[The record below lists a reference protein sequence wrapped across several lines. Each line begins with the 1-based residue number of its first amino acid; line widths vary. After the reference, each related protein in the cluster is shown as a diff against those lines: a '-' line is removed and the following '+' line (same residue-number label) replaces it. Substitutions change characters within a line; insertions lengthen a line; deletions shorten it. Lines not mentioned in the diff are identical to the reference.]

1 MDTHEI
7 KKKRRMIVDI
17 SKKSVKKIRELIVF
31 TAFLVVALWKFNVVL
46 DVLKAIWGIV
56 FPFVLG
62 GAIAFV
68 TNVPMSFL
76 EKKIFG
82 RAKKENKIVE
92 KLARPISLF
101 LKAREEMAN
110 ASCMAVLVMFG
121 VIPQLTR
128 TIGTL
133 MMSIADFIPQMQ
145 SWIREFSHNNQEIMK
160 LVDQVQFNPD
170 QAIKWGISL
179 LGNGA
184 GNMMNITMSA
194 VGSIVSGLA
203 AFFVAF
209 SFACYVLFQKETLQ
223 VQIRKVFFAFL
234 PKEKADAFLKV
245 CSLTY
250 RTFANF
256 LAGQCLEAVI
266 LGCMFVV
273 ILSIL
278 RMPYALLIGV
288 LIAFTALIPIFG
300 AFIGCAVGSFLIF
313 MVNPKQAILFIIVFL
328 VLQQIEGNLI
338 YPHVV
343 GESVGLPSIWV
354 LAAVT
359 IGGNLMGIVGML
371 VFIPLLSVFY
381 TIFREFVYLH
391 LKKKHIKQVTKTEI
405 EEYTAEEIV
414 NSDISEV
421 K

>member
-1 MDTHEI
+1 MDL
-7 KKKRRMIVDI
+7 
-17 SKKSVKKIRELIVF
+17 SKMSIKKIRELIVF
-31 TAFLVVALWKFNVVL
+31 TALLVVALWKFDVVL
-46 DVLKAIWGIV
+46 GVLKTIWDII

-62 GAIAFV
+62 GAIAFL

-76 EKKIFG
+76 EKKIFEKV
-82 RAKKENKIVE
+82 KKKNKIVR
-92 KLARPISLF
+92 KLKRPISLI
-101 LKAREEMAN
+101 LTIVLVVGVIA
-110 ASCMAVLVMFG
+110 LVMFG

-128 TIGTL
+128 TMGNLVT
-133 MMSIADFIPQMQ
+133 SINDFIPQMQ
-145 SWIREFSHNNQEIMK
+145 SWIGEFFHNNQEIMN
-160 LVDQVQFNPD
+160 LVDQIEFDPD

-184 GNMMNITMSA
+184 GNMMNTTMSA
-194 VGSIVSGLA
+194 VGSIVSGVA
-203 AFFVAF
+203 TFFIAF
-209 SFACYVLFQKETLQ
+209 SFACYILFQKEKLH

-234 PKEKADAFLKV
+234 PRQKADAFLKV

-266 LGCMFVV
+266 LGSMFVV
-273 ILSIL
+273 TLSIL
-278 RMPYALLIGV
+278 RMPYALLIGI

-313 MVNPKQAILFIIVFL
+313 MVSPQQAILFVIVFL

-371 VFIPLLSVFY
+371 VFIPLLSVLY
-381 TIFREFVYLH
+381 TIFREFVYLR
-391 LKKKHIKQVTKTEI
+391 LKKQNIKQVTKTEI
-405 EEYTAEEIV
+405 EEYTKEE
-414 NSDISEV
+414 DTEEEEL
-421 K
+421 

>member
-1 MDTHEI
+1 MDLSNLSI
-7 KKKRRMIVDI
+7 
-17 SKKSVKKIRELIVF
+17 KKIRELIVF
-31 TAFLVVALWKFNVVL
+31 TALLVVALWKFDVVL
-46 DVLKAIWGIV
+46 DVLKTIGQII
-56 FPFVLG
+56 FPFILG
-62 GAIAFV
+62 GAIVFV
-68 TNVPMSFL
+68 LNVPMSFL
-76 EKKIFG
+76 EKKIFENI
-82 RAKKENKIVE
+82 KKENKAAR
-92 KLARPISLF
+92 KLARPVSL
-101 LKAREEMAN
+101 LLTI
-110 ASCMAVLVMFG
+110 VLVVGVIALVMIG
-121 VIPQLTR
+121 VIPQLTK
-128 TIGTL
+128 TMGSL
-133 MMSIADFIPQMQ
+133 MINITDFIPQIKI
-145 SWIREFSHNNQEIMK
+145 WIRDFFHDNREIMN

-170 QAIKWGISL
+170 QAIRWGISL

-184 GNMMNITMSA
+184 GNMMNTTVSA
-194 VGSIVSGLA
+194 VGSVVSGLA
-203 AFFVAF
+203 TFFIAF
-209 SFACYVLFQKETLQ
+209 SFACYVLFQKEKLH
-223 VQIRKVFFAFL
+223 VQIRKVLFAFL
-234 PKEKADAFLKV
+234 PKQKADAFLKV

-256 LAGQCLEAVI
+256 LTGQCLEAVI

-273 ILSIL
+273 TLSIL

-313 MVNPKQAILFIIVFL
+313 MVSPKQAIIFIIVFL

-371 VFIPLLSVFY
+371 VFIPLLSVVY
-381 TIFREFVYLH
+381 TIFRKVVYQR
-391 LKKKHIKQVTKTEI
+391 LKKRHIKQVTATDI
-405 EEYTAEEIV
+405 EEYTEKETASTE
-414 NSDISEV
+414 

>member
-1 MDTHEI
+1 M
-7 KKKRRMIVDI
+7 DI

-46 DVLKAIWGIV
+46 DVLKVIWGIV

-101 LKAREEMAN
+101 L
-110 ASCMAVLVMFG
+110 
-121 VIPQLTR
+121 
-128 TIGTL
+128 
-133 MMSIADFIPQMQ
+133 MMSITDFIPQMQ

-250 RTFANF
+250 QTFANF
-256 LAGQCLEAVI
+256 LTGQCLEAVI
-266 LGCMFVV
+266 LGGMFVV

-359 IGGNLMGIVGML
+359 IGGNLMGIIGML

-405 EEYTAEEIV
+405 EEDTAEEMV

>member
-1 MDTHEI
+1 ML
-7 KKKRRMIVDI
+7 VDP
-17 SKKSVKKIRELIVF
+17 SKISVKKIRELIVF
-31 TAFLVVALWKFNVVL
+31 TAFLVAALWKFDVML
-46 DVLKAIWGIV
+46 DVLKEIWSIL

-62 GAIAFV
+62 GVIAFV

-76 EKKIFG
+76 EKKIFTKV
-82 RAKKENKIVE
+82 KKENKAVG
-92 KLARPISLF
+92 KLARPISL
-101 LKAREEMAN
+101 LLTIVLGIGVIA
-110 ASCMAVLVMFG
+110 LVMFG

-128 TIGTL
+128 TMGTL
-133 MMSIADFIPQMQ
+133 VMSISDFIPQMQ

-160 LVDQVQFNPD
+160 LVDQVQFHPD
-170 QAIKWGISL
+170 QAIKWGISF

-184 GNMMNITMSA
+184 GNMMNTTVSA
-194 VGSIVSGLA
+194 VGSIVSGVA
-203 AFFVAF
+203 TFFIAF
-209 SFACYVLFQKETLQ
+209 SFSCYILFQKEKLHI
-223 VQIRKVFFAFL
+223 QIRKVFFAFL
-234 PKEKADAFLKV
+234 PKEKAEAFLRI

-256 LAGQCLEAVI
+256 LTGQCLEAII
-266 LGCMFVV
+266 LGCMFC
-273 ILSIL
+273 ITLSIL

-288 LIAFTALIPIFG
+288 LIAFTALVPIFG

-313 MVNPKQAILFIIVFL
+313 MVSPKQAILFIIVFL

-371 VFIPLLSVFY
+371 VFIPLLSVIY
-381 TIFREFVYLH
+381 TIFREFVYLR
-391 LKKKHIKQVTKTEI
+391 LKKQNIKQVTKTEI
-405 EEYTAEEIV
+405 EEYTKEE
-414 NSDISEV
+414 DIEETEKS
-421 K
+421 KL

>member
-1 MDTHEI
+1 M
-7 KKKRRMIVDI
+7 
-17 SKKSVKKIRELIVF
+17 F
-31 TAFLVVALWKFNVVL
+31 TALLVVALWKFDVVL
-46 DVLKAIWGIV
+46 DVLKTIGQII
-56 FPFVLG
+56 FPFILG
-62 GAIAFV
+62 GAIVFV
-68 TNVPMSFL
+68 INVPMSFL
-76 EKKIFG
+76 EKKIFENV
-82 RAKKENKIVE
+82 KKENKAAR
-92 KLARPISLF
+92 KLARPVSL
-101 LKAREEMAN
+101 LLTI
-110 ASCMAVLVMFG
+110 VLVVGVIALVMIG
-121 VIPQLTR
+121 VIPQLTK
-128 TIGTL
+128 TMGSL
-133 MMSIADFIPQMQ
+133 MINITDFIPQIKI
-145 SWIREFSHNNQEIMK
+145 WIRDFFHDNREIMN

-170 QAIKWGISL
+170 QAIRWGISL

-184 GNMMNITMSA
+184 GNMMNTTVSA
-194 VGSIVSGLA
+194 VGSVVSGLA
-203 AFFVAF
+203 TFFIAF
-209 SFACYVLFQKETLQ
+209 SFACYVLFQKEKLH
-223 VQIRKVFFAFL
+223 VQIRKVLFAFL
-234 PKEKADAFLKV
+234 PKQKADAFLKV

-256 LAGQCLEAVI
+256 LTGQCLEAVI

-273 ILSIL
+273 TLSIL

-313 MVNPKQAILFIIVFL
+313 MVSPKQAIIFIIVFL

-371 VFIPLLSVFY
+371 VFIPLLSVVY
-381 TIFREFVYLH
+381 TIFRKVVYQR
-391 LKKKHIKQVTKTEI
+391 LKKRHIKQVTATDI
-405 EEYTAEEIV
+405 EEYTEKETASTE
-414 NSDISEV
+414 

>member
-1 MDTHEI
+1 M
-7 KKKRRMIVDI
+7 
-17 SKKSVKKIRELIVF
+17 F
-31 TAFLVVALWKFNVVL
+31 TALLVVALWKFDVVL
-46 DVLKAIWGIV
+46 DVLKTIGQII
-56 FPFVLG
+56 FPFILG
-62 GAIAFV
+62 GAIVFV
-68 TNVPMSFL
+68 INVPMSFL
-76 EKKIFG
+76 EKKIFENV
-82 RAKKENKIVE
+82 KKENKAAR
-92 KLARPISLF
+92 KLARPVSL
-101 LKAREEMAN
+101 LLTI
-110 ASCMAVLVMFG
+110 VLVVGVIALVMIG
-121 VIPQLTR
+121 VIPQLTK
-128 TIGTL
+128 TMGSL
-133 MMSIADFIPQMQ
+133 MINITDFIPQIKI
-145 SWIREFSHNNQEIMK
+145 WIRDFFHDNREIMN

-170 QAIKWGISL
+170 QAIRWGISL

-184 GNMMNITMSA
+184 GNMMNTTVSA
-194 VGSIVSGLA
+194 VGSVVSGLA
-203 AFFVAF
+203 TFFIAF
-209 SFACYVLFQKETLQ
+209 SFACYVLFQKEKLHVQ
-223 VQIRKVFFAFL
+223 VRKVLFAFL
-234 PKEKADAFLKV
+234 PKQKADAFLKV

-256 LAGQCLEAVI
+256 LTGQCLEAVI

-273 ILSIL
+273 TLSIL

-313 MVNPKQAILFIIVFL
+313 MVSPKQAIIFIIVFL

-371 VFIPLLSVFY
+371 VFIPLLSVVY
-381 TIFREFVYLH
+381 TIFRKVVYQR
-391 LKKKHIKQVTKTEI
+391 LKKRHIKQVTATDI
-405 EEYTAEEIV
+405 EEYTEKETASTE
-414 NSDISEV
+414 

>member
-1 MDTHEI
+1 MDL
-7 KKKRRMIVDI
+7 
-17 SKKSVKKIRELIVF
+17 SKMSIKKIRELIVF
-31 TAFLVVALWKFNVVL
+31 TALLVVALWKFDVVL
-46 DVLKAIWGIV
+46 GVLKTIWDII

-62 GAIAFV
+62 GAIAFL

-76 EKKIFG
+76 EKKIFEN
-82 RAKKENKIVE
+82 AKKKNKIVR
-92 KLARPISLF
+92 KLKRPISLI
-101 LKAREEMAN
+101 LTIVLVVGVIA
-110 ASCMAVLVMFG
+110 LVMFG

-128 TIGTL
+128 TMGTL
-133 MMSIADFIPQMQ
+133 VTSINDFIPQMQ
-145 SWIREFSHNNQEIMK
+145 SWIGDFFHNNQEIMN
-160 LVDQVQFNPD
+160 LVDQIEFDPD

-184 GNMMNITMSA
+184 GNMMNTTMSA
-194 VGSIVSGLA
+194 VGSIVSGVA
-203 AFFVAF
+203 TFFIAF
-209 SFACYVLFQKETLQ
+209 SFACYILFQKEKLH

-234 PKEKADAFLKV
+234 PRQKADAFLKV

-266 LGCMFVV
+266 LGSMFVV
-273 ILSIL
+273 TLSIL

-313 MVNPKQAILFIIVFL
+313 MVSPQQAILFVIVFL

-371 VFIPLLSVFY
+371 VFIPLLSVLY
-381 TIFREFVYLH
+381 TIFREFVYLR
-391 LKKKHIKQVTKTEI
+391 LKKQNIKQVTKTEI
-405 EEYTAEEIV
+405 EEYTKEE
-414 NSDISEV
+414 EL
-421 K
+421 